1 MTPLQCYKC
10 GQFLGHDGY
19 PDVFRVDGVYEEG
32 YTMCGRCGR
41 TEGYPDRRKADDEKN
56 TTRIQAPRHRGNV
69 DSTR

>member
-10 GQFLGHDGY
+10 GQFLGKDGY

-41 TEGYPDRRKADDEKN
+41 TEGYPDKRKADDEQGAITN
-56 TTRIQAPRHRGNV
+56 PANPARIATTR
-69 DSTR
+69 